1 MKYSFDMKKQI
12 LFIISLALFLGISCT
27 KETSKKQEVTQLT
40 KAVKTAVKINQKN
53 ITVEVKSTR
62 STVALK
68 NNSQSKVTPA
78 ATSIV
83 PAKIPAPINI

>member
-40 KAVKTAVKINQKN
+40 KAVKSADKTNQKN
-53 ITVEVKSTR
+53 ATIEVKSTLG
-62 STVALK
+62 TVH
-68 NNSQSKVTPA
+68 
-78 ATSIV
+78 
-83 PAKIPAPINI
+83 